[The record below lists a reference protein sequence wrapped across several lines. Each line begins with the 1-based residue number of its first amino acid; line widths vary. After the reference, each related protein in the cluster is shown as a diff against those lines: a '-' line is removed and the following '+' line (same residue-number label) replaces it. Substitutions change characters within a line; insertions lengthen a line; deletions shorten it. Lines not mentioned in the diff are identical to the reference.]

1 MHAMT
6 NRVRH
11 ALLALAALGLL
22 ASVAALYVHYRLL
35 TDPTYS
41 SFCDISETVSCQ
53 QVFQSQYGTVLGLP
67 VAAGGAIWSGLVL
80 LLAGWGMRRPKSEHA
95 ARVGSYVFLLAT
107 VGLAA
112 VFYFAYASFFVLRQA
127 CPLCM
132 AMYASVIGIFVVSA
146 RAAGPLA
153 ALPSRLGQDVSAIG
167 QSPAAVTLAA
177 IWLVASVGLI

>member
-67 VAAGGAIWSGLVL
+67 VAAGGAVWSALVL
-80 LLAGWGMRRPKSEHA
+80 MLVAWGMRVPASEHA
-95 ARVGSYVFLLAT
+95 KRMAGYVFVLSTL
-107 VGLAA
+107 GLAA
-112 VFYFAYASFFVLRQA
+112 VFYFAYASFFVLKQA

-132 AMYASVIGIFVVSA
+132 AMYVSVVGIFLVSA
-146 RAAGPLA
+146 KTAGPLNT
-153 ALPSRLGQDVSAIG
+153 LPSRL
-167 QSPAAVTLAA
+167 
-177 IWLVASVGLI
+177 